1 MALFNRPLL
10 AELIKRSQ
18 SDIESTIQ
26 GADAKLRRTN
36 LNVLAKIHALAVHG
50 LYGFIQYLIDQI
62 FPLTA
67 QKLYLDRHATF
78 WLSTP
83 RIAASYA
90 TGNVTFTGADGV
102 VIPEGTVLIRADGI
116 EFATDQELVI
126 AAGTIEGSVTALT
139 AGQIGNTDAGTTLN
153 LASPI
158 ASVSSSAVVGLD
170 NLSGGADEETDK
182 RLQDRIH
189 ARVQNPPHGGA
200 EHDYKA
206 WALEVPGVT
215 RAWVYGNE
223 MGAGTVTVR
232 FVRDDDANLIPDA
245 GEVDAVQAYMDPLR
259 PVTVKSFYAVA
270 PIAQPLDFAIQVFP
284 NTAAVKAA
292 VAAELQDLLMR
303 EAEPGKTIVLSH
315 IREAISLATG
325 ETNYI
330 MTTPNADVAHGTG
343 YIATFGVITWL

>member
-1 MALFNRPLL
+1 MALFKRPSLGD
-10 AELIKRSQ
+10 LIKRSQ
-18 SDIESTIQ
+18 SDIESSIE

-50 LYGFIQYLIDQI
+50 LYGFIQFLIDQI

-67 QKLYLDRHATF
+67 QKQYLDRHATF
-78 WLSTP
+78 WLGTP
-83 RIAASYA
+83 RIPASYA
-90 TGNVTFTGADGV
+90 TGFVSFAGADGA

-116 EFATDQELVI
+116 EYATDQELIIVG
-126 AAGTIEGSVTALT
+126 GTIIGSVTALT
-139 AGQIGNTDAGTTLN
+139 AGQIGNTNAATTLN

-158 ASVSSSAVVGLD
+158 ASVSSTASVGLD
-170 NLSGGADEETDK
+170 NISGGADEETDK
-182 RLQDRIH
+182 RVQDRIH

-200 EHDYKA
+200 DHDYIA
-206 WALEVPGVT
+206 WAKEVAGVT

-232 FVRDDDANLIPDA
+232 FVRDDDVNLIPDA

-259 PVTVKSFYAVA
+259 PVTVKGFYVVA
-270 PIAQPLDFAIQVFP
+270 PIAQPLDFTIQVFP

-292 VAAELQDLLMR
+292 VEAELRDLLMR
-303 EAEPGKTIVLSH
+303 EAEPGKTILLSH

-325 ETNYI
+325 ETNYL
-330 MTTPNADVAHGTG
+330 MTVPNADVEHSTG
-343 YIATFGVITWL
+343 YIATFGEITWV